1 MSASTRTSSTTRHR
15 NRERPAP
22 EHRGRGVGR
31 VHSRTVLLDRAA
43 LAQSAERLTRNEKV
57 VGSIPTGGST
67 SWMRVEL
74 QDVVQSRCA
83 NSERSGEHGLFR
95 QAGEQV
101 AKHGDQFVRVV
112 QARVPEDRW
121 RQVTTRSVAEA
132 ITHTDR
138 TGKRRRTLADAM

>member
-67 SWMRVEL
+67 PHN
-74 QDVVQSRCA
+74 A
-83 NSERSGEHGLFR
+83 AGL
-95 QAGEQV
+95 
-101 AKHGDQFVRVV
+101 H
-112 QARVPEDRW
+112 
-121 RQVTTRSVAEA
+121 
-132 ITHTDR
+132 
-138 TGKRRRTLADAM
+138 KRRCLASGLTHVIQPGSASAYPLRTPEVR